1 MLGKKMETA
10 LNRQINNEFYSA
22 YIYMSMSAYAT
33 FIGLKG
39 AANWFTV
46 QSQEEMVHFNRFYK
60 FMLDRNCKVELLAV
74 QKPPSEFKSLSD
86 MFEQTLKHEKFITK
100 CINDLV
106 DLSRKEKDHATEAML
121 QWFVIE
127 QVEDEANPTEILS
140 QLKLVGKD
148 GNGLLLVDKDLA
160 TRVFV
165 PPVVGAAAGAA
176 AGAG

>member
-22 YIYMSMSAYAT
+22 YIYMAMSAYST

-46 QSQEEMVHFNRFYK
+46 QSQEEMVHFNKFYK
-60 FMLDRNCKVELLAV
+60 FVLDRGGKIELLAV
-74 QKPPSEFKSLSD
+74 QKPPFEFKSLTD

-106 DLSRKEKDHATEAML
+106 DLARKEKDHATEAML
-121 QWFVIE
+121 QWFVTE
-127 QVEDEANPTEILS
+127 QVEEEANPTEILG
-140 QLKLVGKD
+140 QLKLAGKD
-148 GNGLLLVDKDLA
+148 GNGLLMIDKDLA

-165 PPVVGAAAGAA
+165 PPVADPSAGGAAG
-176 AGAG
+176 